1 MAEGRTLVG
10 LRAEGWRGA
19 RCWPR
24 DRHLCTRLAVVTD
37 AAGPGKT
44 DRGDADRFEKQL
56 RCNITRSAPQPHSRE
71 MQANIGRLFVCCTS
85 APGDGAPDENGH
97 YTSQATPAITKVND
111 MLLARVSQQK
121 DRDTEEEL
129 SPEQAGDEYD
139 ELVAEGSRCASRE
152 DWRVAAK
159 AFREAISL
167 RPDEPVAY
175 LKLGMALGNS
185 SWHDLETAQPF
196 LLRRSSKEQFGDSAR
211 PFEAATSGCDGFLID
226 LDGTMYQPGGLLPGA
241 REFYWWLVDSGTCT
255 CHMHMHM
262 HMYM

>member
-129 SPEQAGDEYD
+129 SPEQTGDEYD

-159 AFREAISL
+159 AFREAIAL
-167 RPDEPVAY
+167 RPDEPLAY

-185 SWHDLETAQPF
+185 SWHDVEAVQPF
-196 LLRRSSKEQFGDSAR
+196 LLRRSSVRHRAAQQLRGLHVVPRRVAERHTELEVRHRLVGPQGDGLAEG
-211 PFEAATSGCDGFLID
+211 PGCSV
-226 LDGTMYQPGGLLPGA
+226 PVLPRGA
-241 REFYWWLVDSGTCT
+241 P
-255 CHMHMHM
+255 
-262 HMYM
+262 